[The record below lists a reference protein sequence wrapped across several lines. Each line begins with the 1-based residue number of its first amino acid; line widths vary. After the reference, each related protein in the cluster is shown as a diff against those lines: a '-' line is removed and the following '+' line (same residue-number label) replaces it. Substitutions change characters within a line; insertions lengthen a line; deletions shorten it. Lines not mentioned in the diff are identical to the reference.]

1 MIEFLLKFYARHFPV
16 RRGKYRIIDRFG
28 GRPDADG
35 GFVRRARLVY
45 GGYMMDC
52 DLRKQLQ
59 RQFYYFGTYFLEERV
74 LEAWSRYASKAKVVL
89 DVGANAGI
97 YSLAAA
103 AAHPVSEIH
112 AFEPTPEIAA
122 HLNKT
127 AVISGLVDRLHVHA
141 VAVGD
146 RPGTIFLNRFSGD
159 NADNEGMNFVS
170 AQSRAASSIEV
181 PMVSLDEFC
190 RVTGLQSIDLLKVDV
205 QGNEPAVFDGARGLI
220 ARGAIGTIFFELN
233 WNKKHPAHCPA
244 RKAVDTLSCA
254 GYRFVDPN
262 GRLNSREAG
271 PWLEA
276 LSDVIAVR

>member
-1 MIEFLLKFYARHFPV
+1 MIESLLKLYARHFPV
-16 RRGKYRIIDRFG
+16 RIGKYRIIERFG

-35 GFVRRARLVY
+35 DFVRRARLVY

-52 DLRKQLQ
+52 DLRKNLQ
-59 RQFYYFGTYFLEERV
+59 RQYHYFGTYFLEERV
-74 LEAWSRYASKAKVVL
+74 LEAWSRYASKAKVVF

-103 AAHPVSEIH
+103 AVNQVSVIY

-122 HLNKT
+122 HLNGT
-127 AVISGLVDRLHVHA
+127 ALTNGLVDRLHVQA

-146 RPGTIFLNRFSGD
+146 RLGSIFLNRFSGEND
-159 NADNEGMNFVS
+159 DNEGMNFVS
-170 AQSRAASSIEV
+170 AKSRAASSLEV

-190 RVTGLQSIDLLKVDV
+190 MVTGLQSIDLLKVDV
-205 QGNEPAVFDGARGLI
+205 QGNEPAVFDGARELI

-233 WNKKHPAHCPA
+233 WNRKNPEDCPA
-244 RKAVDTLSCA
+244 RKAVDTLSRA

-262 GRLNSREAG
+262 RRLDSLEAG
-271 PWLEA
+271 AWLEA